1 MFISSGREN
10 NVIVQI
16 NIDIDGARKT
26 LETCA
31 GSLQEMQLI
40 QGMSDD
46 EIKNLVLK
54 HSKCWGISEVKSM

>member
-1 MFISSGREN
+1 M
-10 NVIVQI
+10 IVQI

>member
-1 MFISSGREN
+1 M
-10 NVIVQI
+10 IVQI
-16 NIDIDGARKT
+16 DINIEVARKV

-40 QGMSDD
+40 QGMSDE

-54 HSKCWGISEVKSM
+54 HSKCWGISEVKSL